1 MTNEAAPGTIGRYAS
16 PWIARMLFPS
26 LHTPRLLLQP
36 LQLAD
41 AEQIQPLFAQWEVV
55 RYLNSQVPWPYPDD
69 GALSYL
75 RDVALPAM
83 AAGSEWHWTLRP
95 IAEPEQVIGVV
106 SLMDTPGNNRGFW
119 IAPAW
124 QRQGLMGEACVA
136 VNRYW
141 FEVLQRP
148 LMQVP
153 KAIDNIASQR
163 LSIRE
168 GMRLVETGESDY
180 VCGRLASQT
189 WALTRD
195 EWLSRQT

>member
-1 MTNEAAPGTIGRYAS
+1 MTLPTLS
-16 PWIARMLFPS
+16 
-26 LHTPRLLLQP
+26 TPRLLLQP

-41 AEQIQPLFAQWEVV
+41 AEQIQPLFANWDVV
-55 RYLNSQVPWPYPDD
+55 RYLNSAVPWPYPAD

-75 RDVALPAM
+75 RNAALPAM
-83 AAGSEWHWTLRP
+83 ASGSEWHWTLRP
-95 IAEPEQVIGVV
+95 ANDAERLIGVI

-124 QRQGLMGEACVA
+124 QRKGLMSEACAA

-148 LMQVP
+148 LMRVP
-153 KAIDNIASQR
+153 KAAANIASQR
-163 LSIRE
+163 LSERE

-180 VCGRLASQT
+180 VAGRLPSQL
-189 WALTRD
+189 WEISRE
-195 EWLSRQT
+195 EWLTTQQT

>member
-1 MTNEAAPGTIGRYAS
+1 MPI
-16 PWIARMLFPS
+16 PS

-41 AEQIQPLFAQWEVV
+41 AEQIQPLFGQWEVV
-55 RYLNSQVPWPYPDD
+55 RYLNAQVPWPYPAD
-69 GALSYL
+69 GALVYL

-95 IAEPEQVIGVV
+95 GAEPARVIGVI

-124 QRQGLMGEACVA
+124 QRQGLMSEACVA

-148 LMQVP
+148 EMQVP
-153 KAIDNIASQR
+153 KAVENIASRR
-163 LSIRE
+163 LSERE
-168 GMRLVETGESDY
+168 GMRLVATGESHY
-180 VCGRLASQT
+180 VSGRLPSQT
-189 WALTRD
+189 WALSRE
-195 EWLSRQT
+195 EWLNRQT

>member
-1 MTNEAAPGTIGRYAS
+1 
-16 PWIARMLFPS
+16 
-26 LHTPRLLLQP
+26 
-36 LQLAD
+36 
-41 AEQIQPLFAQWEVV
+41 
-55 RYLNSQVPWPYPDD
+55 
-69 GALSYL
+69 
-75 RDVALPAM
+75 
-83 AAGSEWHWTLRP
+83 
-95 IAEPEQVIGVV
+95 VIGVV

>member
-1 MTNEAAPGTIGRYAS
+1 MPLPTLST
-16 PWIARMLFPS
+16 ARLK
-26 LHTPRLLLQP
+26 LVP

-41 AEQIQPLFAQWEVV
+41 AEQIQPLFAHWEVV
-55 RYLNSQVPWPYPDD
+55 RYLNSQVPWPYPAD

-95 IAEPEQVIGVV
+95 ADERERIIGVI

-124 QRQGLMGEACVA
+124 QRQGLMSEACAA

-148 LMQVP
+148 LMRVP
-153 KAIDNIASQR
+153 KAAANIASQR
-163 LSIRE
+163 LSERE

-180 VCGRLASQT
+180 VAGRLPSQL
-189 WALTRD
+189 WEISRE
-195 EWLSRQT
+195 EWLTTQQT

>member
-1 MTNEAAPGTIGRYAS
+1 M
-16 PWIARMLFPS
+16 
-26 LHTPRLLLQP
+26 QP

-41 AEQIQPLFAQWEVV
+41 AEQIQPLFAQWQVV

-148 LMQVP
+148 EMQVP
-153 KAIDNIASQR
+153 KAVENIASRR
-163 LSIRE
+163 LSERE
-168 GMRLVETGESDY
+168 GMRLVATGESHY
-180 VCGRLASQT
+180 VGGRLPSQT
-189 WALTRD
+189 WALSRE
-195 EWLSRQT
+195 EWLNRQT

>member
-1 MTNEAAPGTIGRYAS
+1 MP
-16 PWIARMLFPS
+16 LPS

-41 AEQIQPLFAQWEVV
+41 AEQIQPLFGQWEVV
-55 RYLNSQVPWPYPDD
+55 RYLNAQVPWPYPAD
-69 GALSYL
+69 GALGYL

-83 AAGSEWHWTLRP
+83 AAGQEWHWTLRP
-95 IAEPEQVIGVV
+95 IAEPERVIGVI

-124 QRQGLMGEACVA
+124 QRQGLMSEACVA

-148 LMQVP
+148 EMQVP
-153 KAIDNIASQR
+153 KAVENIASRR
-163 LSIRE
+163 LSERE
-168 GMRLVETGESDY
+168 GMRLVATGESDY
-180 VCGRLASQT
+180 VCGRLPSQT
-189 WALTRD
+189 WALSRE
-195 EWLSRQT
+195 EWLGSVAVSARAALSREISPGRAAIR